1 MRQEKKDIPGG
12 GDDRH
17 KHPQRQGN
25 PSEVWRVWDADSVGG
40 DRGRTRLIWG
50 CGVRHEGVFV
60 SHEKIRT

>member
-1 MRQEKKDIPGG
+1 MTDTNTPRGSET
-12 GDDRH
+12 
-17 KHPQRQGN
+17 PQKC
-25 PSEVWRVWDADSVGG
+25 VWRVWDADSVGG